1 VKSIQR
7 VAVIGTADPIGMPGS
22 VARGF
27 ASLGLE
33 VTLVPYADWTPQVRL
48 PFRGAGVL
56 TRGVVEAVSPA
67 LAVRALAVLRQAR
80 PELVIVMKCDDLPPW
95 FEAAVRRLTRA
106 TLVAFHPDDPWN
118 VGQGLRRGPAHPRA
132 VGHLARADLAFLW
145 SRALV
150 ARAESVGVR
159 ARWLPFA
166 CDPALHPPGAGVA
179 EPEAGGL
186 GSELIFVGNWD
197 EERERVLGPLAE
209 SGLDLAIWGTDYWR
223 DRCRNKALQAAWRG
237 RPLLA
242 AEQGVALR
250 ASGLSVNI
258 LRRQNK
264 GSTNMRTFEVPCMGG
279 FALHEASDEAAH
291 YFPAGVAA
299 AYFEGPADLVVQA
312 RAWLEAPREVRAA
325 IAAEGQRRA
334 LAWTYQAWAE
344 AVLTAVGAVAPG
356 PRHFT

>member
-7 VAVIGTADPIGMPGS
+7 VAVIGTSDPIGMPGS

-27 ASLGLE
+27 AALGLD

-48 PFRGAGVL
+48 PVRGAGVL
-56 TRGVVEAVSPA
+56 TRGMAEVVGPVLA
-67 LAVRALAVLRQAR
+67 LRALEMLRRVQ
-80 PELVIVMKCDDLPPW
+80 PELVIVMKCDDLPSW
-95 FEAAVRRLTRA
+95 FEPAVRRLTRA
-106 TLVAFHPDDPWN
+106 TLAVFHPDDPWN

-132 VGHLARADLAFLW
+132 VGHLARADVAFLW
-145 SRALV
+145 SRELV
-150 ARAESVGVR
+150 ARAESVGIR

-166 CDPALHPPGAGVA
+166 CDPGLHPPGDSAPA
-179 EPEAGGL
+179 SEERGL
-186 GSELIFVGNWD
+186 GSEVVFVGNWD
-197 EERERVLGPLAE
+197 EERERVLAPLAE
-209 SGLDLAIWGTDYWR
+209 SGLELAIWGTDYWR

-242 AEQGVALR
+242 AEQGTALR

-291 YFPAGVAA
+291 FFPPGLAA
-299 AYFEGPADLVVQA
+299 AYFKDPADLVAQA
-312 RAWLEAPREVRAA
+312 RGWLAAAPEARAA

-334 LAWTYQAWAE
+334 LAWTYKAWAE
-344 AVLTAVGAVAPG
+344 AVLAAVSGG
-356 PRHFT
+356 LGHFT